1 MKQNQLVASSC
12 VMFLYIGCLDWENWG
27 LFLLERVAGT
37 KNTPEET
44 VLERQVGEKISE
56 LGADPGDQGDV

>member
-1 MKQNQLVASSC
+1 
-12 VMFLYIGCLDWENWG
+12 MFLYIGCLDWENWG

-37 KNTPEET
+37 KNSPEET
-44 VLERQVGEKISE
+44 VLERQVGGKISE